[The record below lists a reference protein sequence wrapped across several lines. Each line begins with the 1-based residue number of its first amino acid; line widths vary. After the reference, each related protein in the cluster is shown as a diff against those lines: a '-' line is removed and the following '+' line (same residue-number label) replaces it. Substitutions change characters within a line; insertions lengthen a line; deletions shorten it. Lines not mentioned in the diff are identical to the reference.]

1 MMEDIRSRI
10 YDTNSNFEIGKDFEK
25 FSEIGS
31 PRSIGSVNTLSF
43 RDLTNE
49 SYNDYIRKIK
59 NVKKIK
65 FRNSQL
71 IDKII
76 IRGMILIRL

>member
-1 MMEDIRSRI
+1 MEDIKTRF
-10 YDTNSNFEIGKDFEK
+10 YDTNSNFEIGRDFDK
-25 FSEIGS
+25 FSEMNSNS

-49 SYNDYIRKIK
+49 SYTDYIRKIK
-59 NVKKIK
+59 NVKV
-65 FRNSQL
+65 FYSRSFQL

-76 IRGMILIRL
+76 IEEMI